1 MDFSL
6 IKYMHF
12 IKN

>member
-6 IKYMHF
+6 IKYIHF

>member
-1 MDFSL
+1 MHF
-6 IKYMHF
+6 KYMHF